1 VTRQRGFSILETV
14 VAMALVLALAALVFT
29 LVDSHAA
36 AFGSQ
41 PEAVDMQ
48 QRVRVAAAAI
58 YGDLIMAGAGVGQ
71 GSRAGPLDGFFA
83 PVLPY
88 RLRAAQDDAPGTF
101 SDDAITVM
109 YVPPGAP
116 QTTLATAGPGD
127 AEGDVAVNLDPGC
140 PLGDASCGFRS
151 GTTVVLY
158 DGRGAHDRFT
168 VTAVQ
173 SNVLHLQR
181 VGGGLTSVGYPPGTQ
196 IAELA
201 IAVYSL
207 KTDPLAGSAQLVMY
221 NGGTG
226 AEVPVVDHVTA
237 LAFTYEGDPEPP
249 ALNGTPL
256 TNPFGP
262 WTTYGPAPPPAVVE
276 SPGGGYPPGENCVFA
291 TDAAGAPVP
300 RLAML
305 AGGASGALVP
315 LAAAELTDGP
325 WCPDP
330 SSPNRWDAD
339 LLRIRLV
346 RVAVRVESADPSL
359 RGPAGVLFARGGTS
373 TRASTWLPD
382 RQVAF
387 AVAPR
392 NVNR

>member
-1 VTRQRGFSILETV
+1 
-14 VAMALVLALAALVFT
+14 
-29 LVDSHAA
+29 
-36 AFGSQ
+36 
-41 PEAVDMQ
+41 
-48 QRVRVAAAAI
+48 
-58 YGDLIMAGAGVGQ
+58 
-71 GSRAGPLDGFFA
+71 
-83 PVLPY
+83 
-88 RLRAAQDDAPGTF
+88 
-101 SDDAITVM
+101 
-109 YVPPGAP
+109 
-116 QTTLATAGPGD
+116 
-127 AEGDVAVNLDPGC
+127 
-140 PLGDASCGFRS
+140 
-151 GTTVVLY
+151 
-158 DGRGAHDRFT
+158 
-168 VTAVQ
+168 
-173 SNVLHLQR
+173 
-181 VGGGLTSVGYPPGTQ
+181 
-196 IAELA
+196 
-201 IAVYSL
+201 
-207 KTDPLAGSAQLVMY
+207 
-221 NGGTG
+221 
-226 AEVPVVDHVTA
+226 
-237 LAFTYEGDPEPP
+237 
-249 ALNGTPL
+249 
-256 TNPFGP
+256 
-262 WTTYGPAPPPAVVE
+262 
-276 SPGGGYPPGENCVFA
+276 VFA